1 MSFFNVRCLLWLC
14 LRCLQDD
21 LFICESDGGW
31 QINLVHSGEKA
42 SQKRVQQMQG
52 SILSSRLVDIPLI
65 LVHL

>member
-1 MSFFNVRCLLWLC
+1 MFVVAS

-31 QINLVHSGEKA
+31 QINLNHSGEKA
-42 SQKRVQQMQG
+42 SQKRVSQMQG